1 MRGGD
6 GEFGL
11 VGLLRNSGGV
21 SEEREN
27 ETEMDQNLPASPL
40 RSELAAELTSAG
52 RILHRFP
59 TVHLPKVQL
68 SSSLMRGAG
77 VNADGRRCFPLNE

>member
-21 SEEREN
+21 SEKREN

-59 TVHLPKVQL
+59 TVQL